1 MRKAARITLVIMV
14 WALLAFPAL
23 TQEEERPV
31 VGIGGDEITG
41 PYLVGPNGFTLYMFE
56 FDDPDITNCYDVC
69 ADEWPPLLV
78 TSADEITVDA
88 RIPGVVGVI
97 ERTDGTLQVTYNSM
111 PLYYWLGDFDIGEVT
126 GDGYFNVWWIVQP
139 VSVYVGGNN
148 DLGSFLVGPTGR
160 TLYTF
165 GLDSPGTS
173 ACTDECLTSWPA
185 LTVAS
190 EEELTAARDVA
201 GELSVIERTDDGTLL
216 VTYNGWPL
224 YYWSE
229 DAAVGDATG
238 QGLGDVWFVVHPETV
253 VVGGN
258 DDLGAFLVGANGRTL
273 YIFELDSPGVST
285 CVDQCLA
292 SWPALVVGPN
302 DVLVAGAG
310 VTGALGTIERAD
322 GTLQVTYD
330 DRPLYT
336 WTGDTVPGDA
346 TGQGFG
352 DVWFV
357 VPVEE
362 M

>member
-1 MRKAARITLVIMV
+1 MKNAVRITLGVL
-14 WALLAFPAL
+14 ALCAL
-23 TQEEERPV
+23 TFSSLAQTENRPT

-41 PYLVGPNGFTLYMFE
+41 PYLVGPNGFTLYMFDL
-56 FDDPDITNCYDVC
+56 DDPDIINCYDVC

-78 TSADEITVDA
+78 ASADEITVDE
-88 RIPGVVGVI
+88 RIPGVVSSI
-97 ERTDGTLQVTYNSM
+97 ERADGTLQVTYNSM

-126 GDGYFNVWWIVQP
+126 GDGWFNVWWIVQP
-139 VSVYVGGNN
+139 VSIYAGGND

-173 ACTDECLTSWPA
+173 ACTGECLASWPA
-185 LTVAS
+185 LTVES
-190 EEELTAARDVA
+190 EEELTGARDVA
-201 GELSVIERTDDGTLL
+201 GELGVIARADDGSLQ

-273 YIFELDSPGVST
+273 YIFELDSPNVSA
-285 CVDQCLA
+285 CVDLCA
-292 SWPALVVGPN
+292 ESWPPLLVGPN
-302 DVLVAGAG
+302 DVLVAGDG

-330 DRPLYT
+330 GRPLYT
-336 WTGDTVPGDA
+336 WTGDAVPGDA